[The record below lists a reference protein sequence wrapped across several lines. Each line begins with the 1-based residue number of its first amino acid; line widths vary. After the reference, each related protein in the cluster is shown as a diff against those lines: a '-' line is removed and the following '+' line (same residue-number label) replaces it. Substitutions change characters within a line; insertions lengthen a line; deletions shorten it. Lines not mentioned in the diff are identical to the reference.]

1 MHPKNNT
8 APSKAQLPKLRPCT
22 FGPGYSDLFS
32 INEEADLAGA
42 LSVAA
47 DLSDGISQLCGRLG
61 DSINDG
67 QIAYLSEVRTLGFIG
82 DVVAALVRSAERGLK
97 TAHETEGTR

>member
-1 MHPKNNT
+1 MHPKNST
-8 APSKAQLPKLRPCT
+8 TPPKAQLPKLRPCT
-22 FGPGYSDLFS
+22 FGPGYTDLFS
-32 INEEADLAGA
+32 INVDADMVGA

-61 DSINDG
+61 DCINDG
-67 QIAYLSEVRTLGFIG
+67 EIAYLAEVRTLGFIG

-97 TAHETEGTR
+97 AAEVEIAL